1 MHVQQPLVNFVK
13 IGYDRF
19 NNIKGGKDMDAIFW
33 LIVVITCIVVEI
45 LTLGL
50 TTIWFAGGALIA
62 FIAALLS
69 APLWLQIIL
78 FVVVSAVMLLFT
90 RPFAVKYINKGA
102 VKTNYESMSG
112 RVGEVV
118 EQIDNLKATGCV
130 RVSGQDWTARSVAE
144 EEMIPVGS
152 EVVVQKI
159 EGVKLIV
166 TPVKKEEVK

>member
-1 MHVQQPLVNFVK
+1 ME
-13 IGYDRF
+13 
-19 NNIKGGKDMDAIFW
+19 AIFW
-33 LIVVITCIVVEI
+33 LIVIIACIVIEI

-69 APLWLQIIL
+69 APLWLQIVL
-78 FVVVSAVMLLFT
+78 FVIVSALMLLFT

-102 VKTNYESMSG
+102 VKTNYESMTG
-112 RVGEVV
+112 RVGEVM

-130 RVSGQDWTARSVAE
+130 RVGGQDWTARSAVQE
-144 EEMIPVGS
+144 EIIPVDTK
-152 EVVVQKI
+152 VVVNRI

-166 TPVKKEEVK
+166 TPVKKEDEK

>member
-1 MHVQQPLVNFVK
+1 ME
-13 IGYDRF
+13 
-19 NNIKGGKDMDAIFW
+19 AIFW
-33 LIVVITCIVVEI
+33 LIVIIACIVIEI

-69 APLWLQIIL
+69 APLWLQIVL
-78 FVVVSAVMLLFT
+78 FVIVSALMLLFT
-90 RPFAVKYINKGA
+90 RPFAVKFINKGA
-102 VKTNYESMSG
+102 VKTNYESMTG

-130 RVSGQDWTARSVAE
+130 RVGGQDWTARSDVQE
-144 EEMIPVGS
+144 EIIPVDTK
-152 EVVVQKI
+152 VVVKRI

-166 TPVKKEEVK
+166 TPVKKEDEK